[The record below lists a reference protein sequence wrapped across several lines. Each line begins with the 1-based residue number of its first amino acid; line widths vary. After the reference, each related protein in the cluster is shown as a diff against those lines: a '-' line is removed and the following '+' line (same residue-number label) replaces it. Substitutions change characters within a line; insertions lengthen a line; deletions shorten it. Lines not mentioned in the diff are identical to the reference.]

1 MCLLIHPSSLQ
12 RCPQVQHTFLKATL
26 SDRFPLFFDEVEGT
40 GDTSEVRAYISAL
53 KDCAPNVGTIKE
65 KSSFFKESHFTVYLV
80 DPVFRDLPLYD
91 KYVPISLGHHLI
103 HISRRGV
110 SADPAMIIKQ
120 LGNENDPRSYSPKS
134 DFLLN
139 TRYVPIIINETVS
152 PTDESDRCRMLLQ
165 AMVYVR
171 VGNYLRT
178 SRNLVILCFYLN
190 SKFEAERYLVYQAFT
205 DNSTQVCAPTAIRRL
220 F

>member
-1 MCLLIHPSSLQ
+1 M
-12 RCPQVQHTFLKATL
+12 
-26 SDRFPLFFDEVEGT
+26 
-40 GDTSEVRAYISAL
+40 SEVRAYISAI
-53 KDCAPNVGTIKE
+53 KDCAPNVSMIKE
-65 KSSFFKESHFTVYLV
+65 KSSYFKESHFTVFLV
-80 DPVFRDLPLYD
+80 DPVFRNLPLYD
-91 KYVPISLGHHLI
+91 KYVPSRLAITTT

-110 SADPAMIIKQ
+110 SADPSMIIKQ
-120 LGNENDPRSYSPKS
+120 AYNEGDPRSYSPNS

-139 TRYVPIIINETVS
+139 TPYVPIIINETVS
-152 PTDESDRCRMLLQ
+152 PKNESDRCRMLLQ

-190 SKFEAERYLVYQAFT
+190 TNFEAERYLVYQAT
-205 DNSTQVCAPTAIRRL
+205 DNTNQVCAPTAIHRL